1 MYKEIYYFE
10 TRSIRRKNIKLTTNN
25 EMLQKNITDTRI
37 TITKL

>member
-10 TRSIRRKNIKLTTNN
+10 TRSIRWKNIKLTINN
-25 EMLQKNITDTRI
+25 KMLQKNITDTRI